1 MRTSFLLELD
11 EAVPM
16 GATMASEWSV
26 RAACRANDLGGK
38 RAETPVAWGGT
49 YGR

>member
-11 EAVPM
+11 EAVLM
-16 GATMASEWSV
+16 GATMASEWSA
-26 RAACRANDLGGK
+26 RRLPCKRSGGK
-38 RAETPVAWGGT
+38 RAETLVAWGGT